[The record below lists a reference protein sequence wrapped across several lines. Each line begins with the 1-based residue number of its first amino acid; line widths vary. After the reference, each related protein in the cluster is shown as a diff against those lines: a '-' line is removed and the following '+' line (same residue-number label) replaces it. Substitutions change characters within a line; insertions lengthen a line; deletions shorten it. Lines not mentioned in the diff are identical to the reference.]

1 MGKVFKIQTSFGMS
15 IPSPPIPVYCFE
27 FVSAEI
33 VFFFTLIYEQL
44 IADDLRTSNPVW
56 NLFDLLQVKPTDII
70 RPNHSQSLSVSAF
83 VCILLVRV

>member
-1 MGKVFKIQTSFGMS
+1 MGKVFKIPDQFGMS
-15 IPSPPIPVYCFE
+15 IPSPPIPVYCFDL
-27 FVSAEI
+27 VSAEI

-70 RPNHSQSLSVSAF
+70 RPNHSQSTSVSAF
-83 VCILLVRV
+83 VCILLIRV